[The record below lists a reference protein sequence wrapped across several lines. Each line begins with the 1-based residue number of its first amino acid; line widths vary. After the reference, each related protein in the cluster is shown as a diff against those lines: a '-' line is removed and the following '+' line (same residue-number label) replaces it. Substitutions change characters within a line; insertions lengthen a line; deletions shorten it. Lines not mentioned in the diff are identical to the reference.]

1 MGIWGDS
8 QRKSRI
14 PEPLRQKAQMAGHY
28 RWWPHVSRSQ
38 ERAGEP
44 NAWVE
49 FRPYLEDCKQDPKQ
63 KTKTPL
69 KNFPLLSYDKARTIM
84 FLKYLPPKPC
94 VPSPTWLL

>member
-1 MGIWGDS
+1 
-8 QRKSRI
+8 
-14 PEPLRQKAQMAGHY
+14 MAGQY

-69 KNFPLLSYDKARTIM
+69 KNFPLLSCDKARTIM